1 MSWAS
6 AYEPMQQMQPMQPGQ
21 PGQQMQMGSQMDYT
35 QNSNV
40 YTTPPSNQQLPST
53 MPNMMA
59 ARPPVQTNPQAN
71 NVQVPKKP
79 VDKKD
84 TKWED
89 ISEYQD
95 VYDWAY
101 IVVAVLVVETLVICL
116 VRFFPTFFGK
126 NLNIWYNRFKL
137 SAVLADMLIILVGFG
152 ISRYVYSEFIYPTY
166 DWKPLYFG
174 ITTLA
179 VQLVH
184 DILFY
189 LGVIRQIPAG
199 QNAMMDVFKDYSNEV
214 GGKIL
219 VGDSLMVIGST
230 IFAMLLKASQPHI
243 VVSVALVSAYIIP
256 YVLETKNNFSNI
268 A

>member
-6 AYEPMQQMQPMQPGQ
+6 AYEPMQPIQQMQPMQPM
-21 PGQQMQMGSQMDYT
+21 QQMQMGSQMDYS

-71 NVQVPKKP
+71 NVQVPKK

-84 TKWED
+84 PKWED

-95 VYDWAY
+95 VSDWAY
-101 IVVAVLVVETLVICL
+101 IVVAVLVVEALVICL
-116 VRFFPTFFGK
+116 IRFFPAFFGK
-126 NLNIWYNRFKL
+126 NVNIWYNRFKL

-174 ITTLA
+174 ITTVV

-184 DILFY
+184 DVLFY

-199 QNAMMDVFKDYSNEV
+199 QNAMMDVFKDYSAEK
-214 GGKIL
+214 GGMIL
-219 VGDSLMVIGST
+219 VADSLMVIGST
-230 IFAMLLKASQPHI
+230 ILAMLLKASQPHI